1 MKLGKN
7 FDNLGEICGELMIS
21 AVSSWYL
28 RWALQFLSYSSNAGL
43 HIHCR
48 DSLKRLDPSQYPH
61 SSHVHCR
68 DSPSLS
74 WYLVQRLTKETQSLS
89 VSPLQ
94 SWPLQRLPIPLMIFS
109 AETHSLS
116 SIISTRETHSPL
128 SSPLQR
134 LTLLSL
140 IITTAETQYLSL
152 LSSSLQRLTLFV
164 TWHCRDS
171 LSLSMIFTDTE
182 RIRAKNRKDSI
193 YAGLQ
198 PA

>member
-48 DSLKRLDPSQYPH
+48 DSLKRLNPSQYPH

-116 SIISTRETHSPL
+116 SILHSSHVHCRDSISLFNLLQRPTLSLISITAETHSLFKLRNSIP
-128 SSPLQR
+128 P
-134 LTLLSL
+134 LLS
-140 IITTAETQYLSL
+140 TSVMSTAETQSP
-152 LSSSLQRLTLFV
+152 S
-164 TWHCRDS
+164 
-171 LSLSMIFTDTE
+171 
-182 RIRAKNRKDSI
+182 
-193 YAGLQ
+193 
-198 PA
+198 

>member
-48 DSLKRLDPSQYPH
+48 DSLKRLNPSQYPH

-74 WYLVQRLTKETQSLS
+74 WYLVQRLTPSLLLPRLRLE
-89 VSPLQ
+89 SPCN
-94 SWPLQRLPIPLMIFS
+94 SWPGL
-109 AETHSLS
+109 A
-116 SIISTRETHSPL
+116 
-128 SSPLQR
+128 
-134 LTLLSL
+134 L
-140 IITTAETQYLSL
+140 IIAGLPRHHRTTGESL
-152 LSSSLQRLTLFV
+152 LWAVLRYSELYMSFYWTQADVS
-164 TWHCRDS
+164 TWSKGHGHWVP
-171 LSLSMIFTDTE
+171 IFGPCQGHFWTMLG
-182 RIRAKNRKDSI
+182 SC
-193 YAGLQ
+193 LL
-198 PA
+198 

>member
-48 DSLKRLDPSQYPH
+48 DSLKRLNPSVYLH
-61 SSHVHCR
+61 SSHVYCS
-68 DSPSLS
+68 DLPSLS
-74 WYLVQRLTKETQSLS
+74 SNWVQRLTLSLLS
-89 VSPLQ
+89 T
-94 SWPLQRLPIPLMIFS
+94 
-109 AETHSLS
+109 ETHSS
-116 SIISTRETHSPL
+116 SPL

-182 RIRAKNRKDSI
+182 RFKAKNRKDSI
-193 YAGLQ
+193 YAGLR

>member
-48 DSLKRLDPSQYPH
+48 DSLKRLNPSQYPH

-74 WYLVQRLTKETQSLS
+74 WYLVQRLTPSL
-89 VSPLQ
+89 L
-94 SWPLQRLPIPLMIFS
+94 LY
-109 AETHSLS
+109 
-116 SIISTRETHSPL
+116 
-128 SSPLQR
+128 PLQR

-140 IITTAETQYLSL
+140 IITTVETQYLSL

-182 RIRAKNRKDSI
+182 WFKAKKAYGQLNLRLFASFC
-193 YAGLQ
+193 
-198 PA
+198 PF